1 VITLNKVIETGKS
14 SNVETDRHMHL
25 SWDQFRRIKEDYERL
40 FDQLICTDPDRV
52 RSMHEEL
59 VMLSKEVELGW
70 NLKQDQLEDLTDIL
84 HHENYNATGLS
95 TGNDGVDQLC
105 EGLTEYIEKV
115 NKTAWEV
122 EKPELDEHLQEVEDI
137 EIAIATHPCPCVW
150 SSWEG
155 WSECSTTCEA
165 GSRNRQR
172 EIEKEAINNGAECVE
187 DKEEKEACNEDVCC
201 PVNCEWGAWVD
212 WGACP
217 SGCDQEKTRIRQK
230 IVMESCNGIACTG
243 KDYEKMSCSRERELE
258 DEIKELEEELDTCQ
272 ATSNPNTE
280 CLAKPAEIAFVVDH
294 SFSMRSVWENV
305 KAWLE
310 ALVDAYKIDGIK
322 RKGGLVVWSTMV
334 LTSATI
340 LFTESKTAEEL
351 KAAIHALPNPIGVTY
366 GGKAL
371 NYTWTNLFEAGSDP
385 SVFREIIFIS
395 DGESLDSLTGPAELF
410 HNPPDGTP
418 CIRITAVA
426 LGNFNHEGV
435 NNMLSN
441 NCGDRLITNDD
452 SDELTSD
459 EFLGEL
465 TTCDAQLA

>member
-172 EIEKEAINNGAECVE
+172 EIEKEAINNGAECVGE
-187 DKEEKEACNEDVCC
+187 KEEIEACNEDVCC
-201 PVNCEWGAWVD
+201 PVNCMWGAWED

-230 IVMESCNGIACTG
+230 MVMESCNGIECTG

-258 DEIKELEEELDTCQ
+258 DEIKQLEQELDTCQ
-272 ATSNPNTE
+272 QETSDCPPGWIHAGAHPHYDNYYDIPVCFLISHNKMNWTTADEFCAANGGYLAEITSPEEKIMIESVLDTESGYWLGLTDREVEGKFVWQYHGHSTPPTWTDWLTNQPSGGEQDCASLVYGTWSRPNQWGWDDDFCWSDKIWLT
-280 CLAKPAEIAFVVDH
+280 KPA
-294 SFSMRSVWENV
+294 
-305 KAWLE
+305 
-310 ALVDAYKIDGIK
+310 
-322 RKGGLVVWSTMV
+322 
-334 LTSATI
+334 
-340 LFTESKTAEEL
+340 
-351 KAAIHALPNPIGVTY
+351 HALCQLDI
-366 GGKAL
+366 
-371 NYTWTNLFEAGSDP
+371 EAVSI
-385 SVFREIIFIS
+385 E
-395 DGESLDSLTGPAELF
+395 
-410 HNPPDGTP
+410 H
-418 CIRITAVA
+418 
-426 LGNFNHEGV
+426 
-435 NNMLSN
+435 
-441 NCGDRLITNDD
+441 
-452 SDELTSD
+452 
-459 EFLGEL
+459 
-465 TTCDAQLA
+465 